1 MQCCIGSVH
10 FHIASFPRNVL
21 RGCTI
26 FWQIFKLTMQVDA
39 EDMSSKCKKVANI
52 DSILL
57 GQLRKNLPAT
67 IDP

>member
-1 MQCCIGSVH
+1 MFEASLNIVVAAFSVH
-10 FHIASFPRNVL
+10 TDSFPRERTNQS
-21 RGCTI
+21 CI
-26 FWQIFKLTMQVDA
+26 SACQVDA

-57 GQLRKNLPAT
+57 GELRKNLPAT